1 MNLNAQLTKRE
12 TEISRWII
20 SGYAKKEIASCLF
33 ISPRTVE
40 NTARNIYKKV
50 DVNKATELCIWWF
63 AKHYNIP
70 LSISPLKRAIVALF
84 FLAIFLPFELATHQV
99 TLRSSRN
106 KTEECREAEGR
117 IRESENDYI
126 LEF

>member
-20 SGYAKKEIASCLF
+20 SGYAKKEIAGCLF

-50 DVNKATELCIWWF
+50 NVGKATELCLWWF

-70 LSISPLKRAIVALF
+70 LSVSPLKRAIVAGLF
-84 FLAIFLPFELATHQV
+84 LFLFIPFEFSTHRE
-99 TLRSSRN
+99 TLRSSRV
-106 KTEECREAEGR
+106 KISECRGR
-117 IRESENDYI
+117 ESRESEPGNLLYI
-126 LEF
+126 